1 MHWQIKL
8 VLGILSCLLCGT
20 PSRLPSPRG
29 GHELPRPCCG
39 RWRTECA
46 HRCRVRI
53 RSKAWAAVLELA
65 LVPFFQQFRNQL
77 FPNYRERQGL
87 LVQGL
92 PRSIGHGFVAARPQS
107 HRQEVL
113 TAPVWFAKML
123 EGSRLFKS
131 ASLLQGFSACRLQEK
146 KPRRAWRDCHEPLH
160 TRAAWQGGTRK
171 AASAIQVNAA
181 ARQSPSSPCMQ
192 F

>member
-1 MHWQIKL
+1 MIALADKARSEHIVMPFVWNSQPPI
-8 VLGILSCLLCGT
+8 
-20 PSRLPSPRG
+20 PSPRG

-123 EGSRLFKS
+123 ESSRLLKS
-131 ASLLQGFSACRLQEK
+131 ASLLQGFSACRLQEN
-146 KPRRAWRDCHEPLH
+146 RAESMGGPP
-160 TRAAWQGGTRK
+160 RAAAQREPRWQRG
-171 AASAIQVNAA
+171 S
-181 ARQSPSSPCMQ
+181 
-192 F
+192 